1 MPKPNRQAGKN
12 IRKLA
17 SKRRFK
23 AITSFIS
30 AGVAV
35 FSLFGLIRIYEL
47 FVKLLSP
54 INPSQAQIS
63 SLQVPLPIYALFLLV
78 ALGLV
83 VNGVYLWKRANH
95 ADQGAKGE
103 EDAAILFG

>member
-1 MPKPNRQAGKN
+1 
-12 IRKLA
+12 
-17 SKRRFK
+17 
-23 AITSFIS
+23 
-30 AGVAV
+30 
-35 FSLFGLIRIYEL
+35 
-47 FVKLLSP
+47 
-54 INPSQAQIS
+54 
-63 SLQVPLPIYALFLLV
+63 VPLPIYALFLLV